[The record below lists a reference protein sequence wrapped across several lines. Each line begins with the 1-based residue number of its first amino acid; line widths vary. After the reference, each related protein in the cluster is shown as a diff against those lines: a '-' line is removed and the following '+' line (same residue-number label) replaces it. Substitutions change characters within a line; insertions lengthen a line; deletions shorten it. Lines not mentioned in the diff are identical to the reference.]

1 MSDFSLYLKLG
12 FNHITDLTAY
22 DHILFLVALCAI
34 YQLKHWKSIF
44 ILVTAFTLGHS
55 LSLMLA
61 VFNIV
66 NIRTDIVEFLIP
78 VTIILTCLFNIY
90 QKEEELV
97 GNSMKIKYG
106 LASFFGLIH
115 GLGFSNYLKQTF
127 SLLLKEEFSI
137 FQPLLAF
144 NVGLELGQLV
154 IVLFILGTTFIFL
167 NGLKTKQR
175 EWNLF
180 ISGLCSGISL
190 ILLMET
196 KFW

>member
-154 IVLFILGTTFIFL
+154 IVLFILGITFIFL

>member
-12 FNHITDLTAY
+12 FRHITDLTAY

-34 YQLKHWKSIF
+34 YQLKHLKSIL
-44 ILVTAFTLGHS
+44 ILVTAFTVGHS
-55 LSLMLA
+55 LSLMLS

-78 VTIILTCLFNIY
+78 VTILFTCLFNIM
-90 QKEEELV
+90 QKEEELI
-97 GNSMKIKYG
+97 GKSMKTKYG
-106 LASFFGLIH
+106 LAIFFGLIH
-115 GLGFSNYLKQTF
+115 GLGFSNYLKQSF
-127 SLLLKEEFSI
+127 SMLMKEDFSI

-144 NVGLELGQLV
+144 NVGLELGQLI
-154 IVLFILGTTFIFL
+154 IVLFILGITYIFL